1 MIVLTR
7 LNGTDRFGINPDLV
21 ERIHASPDT
30 TLVMVNGM
38 RHIVTE
44 SLDEVITLIVEFR
57 ARVLTYAHR
66 LPGTDAGDAAANAAG
81 NATGPAPGPG
91 TRPDGGR
98 EPTHLSIVHPHDVL
112 PGPAGQ
118 RPRK

>member
-38 RHIVTE
+38 RHIVAE
-44 SLDEVITLIVEFR
+44 SLDEVITLVVEFR

-66 LPGTDAGDAAANAAG
+66 LADAGDAAG
-81 NATGPAPGPG
+81 SFTGPATG
-91 TRPDGGR
+91 TEARAESGR
-98 EPTHLSIVHPHDVL
+98 EPAHLSIVHPHDVL

>member
-44 SLDEVITLIVEFR
+44 SLDEVITLVVEFR

-66 LPGTDAGDAAANAAG
+66 LPGADAGDAAG
-81 NATGPAPGPG
+81 SFTGPG
-91 TRPDGGR
+91 TGTEAHAETGR

>member
-7 LNGTDRFGINPDLV
+7 LTGTDRFGINPDLV

-38 RHIVTE
+38 RHIVSE
-44 SLDEVITLIVEFR
+44 SLDDVITLIVEFR
-57 ARVLTYAHR
+57 ARVLNCASG
-66 LPGTDAGDAAANAAG
+66 LPGGGAGTDRDTGTTADAVAEPRADAV
-81 NATGPAPGPG
+81 
-91 TRPDGGR
+91 R
-98 EPTHLSIVHPHDVL
+98 EPARLSIVHPHDVL